1 MRPVSLARRAAPL
14 VGALAL
20 HALGALWVHRMTG
33 ARDLDAQH
41 GAAPAELL
49 IELLPAEAPSAK
61 VDQPEA
67 AKPDGTTEQPPALPA
82 LASAARAPAR
92 TGGQPMPVPSPDLS
106 TAAATP
112 DVGAQ
117 TDLAAAGDAA
127 VDPTIARLSPAPV
140 DLGTAPGSWT
150 RWGDFTT
157 APASSGR
164 SSPSAAAPAP
174 ASTSGGL
181 AEALA
186 AQDRSL
192 GLGPSG
198 TVLAAVRD
206 AAGSDAAP
214 WAGTAQLAITVY
226 AQGQIDVALAS
237 WTGDRAAW
245 SELTRRVTA
254 SLRRKP
260 PRMIAS
266 RKGMR
271 WLIELDAHD
280 RTPSGRA
287 VAPSRVGGLVTPPRL
302 QSSEAAKADIAQR
315 NPAIAPPP
323 GAAAEQR
330 PLAPIV
336 DSPGVFMEAN
346 GRLGTAAVGVGTFG
360 EVGHGDPGRQ
370 VAAGLVAK
378 GNVDIADVFGGTAR
392 SVSTRVVSETAF

>member
-1 MRPVSLARRAAPL
+1 
-14 VGALAL
+14 
-20 HALGALWVHRMTG
+20 MTG
-33 ARDLDAQH
+33 ARDLEGQH
-41 GAAPAELL
+41 GAPPAELL
-49 IELLPAEAPSAK
+49 IELLPADAPSATA
-61 VDQPEA
+61 DQPGA
-67 AKPDGTTEQPPALPA
+67 AKQDRPTEAPPPLPA
-82 LASAARAPAR
+82 LTSEARAPSRAD
-92 TGGQPMPVPSPDLS
+92 GQRVPVPSPELS
-106 TAAATP
+106 ASAATP

-117 TDLAAAGDAA
+117 ADLAAAAGDAA
-127 VDPTIARLSPAPV
+127 VDPTVARHSPAPV

-164 SSPSAAAPAP
+164 SASAAAAAP

-186 AQDRSL
+186 AQDRSV

-260 PRMIAS
+260 PRMMAS

-302 QSSEAAKADIAQR
+302 QNSEAAKADLAQR

-323 GAAAEQR
+323 GAPAEQR

-346 GRLGTAAVGVGTFG
+346 GRLGTAAVSVGTFG
-360 EVGHGDPGRQ
+360 EVGHGDPGHQ
-370 VAAGLVAK
+370 VATGLVAK